1 MLVYQRV
8 NFMDL
13 SHQKGSLSDEN
24 WGEPWHMCIF
34 TSKNIIWLVVWN
46 MTFIFH
52 ILWIIIPTDEL
63 IFFRGVG
70 RYTTNQLSIKKGAFT
85 IKNWFLNIWILSR
98 SFGLNQ
104 QTWVFVHENWGGPQ
118 WFLFLTWP
126 AKIGQLSDENWESN
140 KQKKWWQG
148 SNVTRE
154 PSVWHMWRWI
164 IWPIRAHWNGCSG
177 ALKMWICSN
186 MWYLNIILLIGRITR
201 NRRIRGCLM
210 FRHI

>member
-104 QTWVFVHENWGGPQ
+104 QTWVFVHENWGFMMIYSGWMGFLGDFELGISWDWINRNFHGDFLSFFMAWLGRCRGNSIRYPPQ
-118 WFLFLTWP
+118 RI
-126 AKIGQLSDENWESN
+126 AS
-140 KQKKWWQG
+140 
-148 SNVTRE
+148 
-154 PSVWHMWRWI
+154 
-164 IWPIRAHWNGCSG
+164 PIRHRTRTPW
-177 ALKMWICSN
+177 
-186 MWYLNIILLIGRITR
+186 GRPR
-201 NRRIRGCLM
+201 PR
-210 FRHI
+210 